1 MFFSY
6 FRLLKHD
13 QMNVVLIAAA
23 ICLAIV
29 GIVGAIVP
37 GIAGPPFSYLSVLA
51 VSFVEGVEHSVT
63 FLVVMGVIAAVIFT
77 LDYIVPVWGTK
88 KFGGSKAGMWG
99 STIGLLAGLTL
110 TLFFNAAFPVILA
123 GPFFGAYFG
132 ERIAKTPNKQ
142 AWKAAFGSF
151 VGFLVGTLLKL
162 VYAFVCLV
170 FIVKDLIGLLV

>member
-13 QMNVVLIAAA
+13 QMNVILIAAA

-29 GIVGAIVP
+29 GIVGSIVP

-63 FLVVMGVIAAVIFT
+63 FLVVMGVIAAVVFT

-99 STIGLLAGLTL
+99 STIGLLVGLTL
-110 TLFFNAAFPVILA
+110 TLFFNVAFPVILA

>member
-1 MFFSY
+1 
-6 FRLLKHD
+6 
-13 QMNVVLIAAA
+13 MNVVLIAAA

-37 GIAGPPFSYLSVLA
+37 GIAGPPFSYLSLLA
-51 VSFVEGVEHSVT
+51 VEFVQGVEHSAT
-63 FLVVMGVIAAVIFT
+63 FLVVMGVIAAVVFA
-77 LDYIVPVWGTK
+77 LDYVVPVWGTK

-99 STIGLLAGLTL
+99 STIGLLVGLTL
-110 TLFFNAAFPVILA
+110 TLFYNFACIAILA
-123 GPFFGAYFG
+123 GPFFGAYIG
-132 ERIAKTPNKQ
+132 ERIAKTPNRE
-142 AWKAAFGSF
+142 AWRAAFGSF

>member
-1 MFFSY
+1 MY
-6 FRLLKHD
+6 FRLLKHNE
-13 QMNVVLIAAA
+13 MNVVLIAAA

-37 GIAGPPFSYLSVLA
+37 GIAGPPFSYLSLLA
-51 VSFVEGVEHSVT
+51 VAFVEGVEHSVT
-63 FLVVMGVIAAVIFT
+63 FLVIMGVIAAVIFA
-77 LDYIVPVWGTK
+77 LDYVVPIWGTK

-110 TLFFNAAFPVILA
+110 TLFFNFAFIVILA

-132 ERIAKTPNKQ
+132 EKINKTPTKD
-142 AWKAAFGSF
+142 AWRAAFGSF
-151 VGFLVGTLLKL
+151 VGFLAGTLLKL

>member
-1 MFFSY
+1 
-6 FRLLKHD
+6 
-13 QMNVVLIAAA
+13 MNVVLIAAA

-99 STIGLLAGLTL
+99 STIGRSPYSSMRPSPSSWRAHFSVLISVKESRKHL
-110 TLFFNAAFPVILA
+110 I
-123 GPFFGAYFG
+123 
-132 ERIAKTPNKQ
+132 NKPG
-142 AWKAAFGSF
+142 KR
-151 VGFLVGTLLKL
+151 
-162 VYAFVCLV
+162 
-170 FIVKDLIGLLV
+170 LLVPLSVFWWARC